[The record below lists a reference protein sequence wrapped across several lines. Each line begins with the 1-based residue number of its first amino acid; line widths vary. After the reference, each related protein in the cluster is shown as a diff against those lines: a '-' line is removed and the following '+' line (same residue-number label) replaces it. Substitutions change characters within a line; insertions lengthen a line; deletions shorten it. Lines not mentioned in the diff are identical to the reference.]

1 MGVVVQQKCNIVKKL
16 NSNKKTKINKQKQ
29 NKQKV
34 SISDNVMLFL
44 DSRLL
49 ENVLSQLA
57 HKKYVGAL
65 IVVNRVR

>member
-1 MGVVVQQKCNIVKKL
+1 
-16 NSNKKTKINKQKQ
+16 
-29 NKQKV
+29 
-34 SISDNVMLFL
+34 MLFL